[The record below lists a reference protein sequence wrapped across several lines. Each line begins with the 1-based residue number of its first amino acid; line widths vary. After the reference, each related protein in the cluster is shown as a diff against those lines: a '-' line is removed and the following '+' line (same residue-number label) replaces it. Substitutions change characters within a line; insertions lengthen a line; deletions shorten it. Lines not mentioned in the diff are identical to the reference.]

1 MARAE
6 CSFRLGLLVGSLGV
20 VGAASGTQAQ
30 VFPVDP
36 NDLGFRQVNLSFHGL
51 PQVADSRYGWVA
63 ADSSSV
69 LFAATGGALTSGYLN
84 ISTEQ
89 GWVVRNLP
97 LDETSGYAGLG
108 VYFDL
113 GENPGLLNQIQAK
126 ASISSTPQVFHAP
139 VDPTDPFAP
148 VSPME
153 YNAQGA
159 GGGGV
164 GPDSG
169 PRPANPTVRIDKST
183 IVFAGQENRVAFQ
196 AQHPNI
202 EQALNQC
209 YPAAVA
215 NSLVYLQNSTGI
227 TTTAHNHVA
236 GERDNSLVGRLDIAM
251 NRPPKHYTPRAL
263 DMVLGKLNYLDDNDL
278 DDRVMTEHKQAP
290 GITWLNGDITSTA
303 GNVTSTEDTS
313 TTKLIDWIIDKVAAG
328 KDVKIR
334 IGWDGG
340 GGHAVQLI
348 GAGIING
355 ERWIAYAHDAM
366 QERAGGVGLFDG
378 GLGFS
383 WVDPDTNALTGFLP
397 GFIGNG
403 TVSFAIAE
411 MAVPTP
417 ASISLL
423 ALGAIVAMR
432 RRR

>member
-1 MARAE
+1 MKRTRPLAALAGLA
-6 CSFRLGLLVGSLGV
+6 LGL
-20 VGAASGTQAQ
+20 SGTAFGQL
-30 VFPVDP
+30 FPVDP
-36 NDLGFRQVNLSFHGL
+36 NDLAFRQVNLAFQGL
-51 PQVADSRYGWVA
+51 APVPDSPYGFVA

-69 LFAATGGALTSGYLN
+69 LFAATGGALTRGYLN

-113 GENPGLLNQIQAK
+113 GETPGVLQQIRAR
-126 ASISSTPQVFHAP
+126 ASIAAAPQLTHPAL
-139 VDPTDPFAP
+139 DPADPFAP

-153 YNAQGA
+153 FNAQGA
-159 GGGGV
+159 GGGGA
-164 GPDSG
+164 GPGSA

-209 YPAAVA
+209 YPGAVA

-227 TTTAHNHVA
+227 KTTAHNHVA
-236 GERDNSLVGRLDIAM
+236 GERDNSLVGRLDVAM
-251 NRPPKHYTPRAL
+251 NRPAGQYTPSAL
-263 DMVLGKLNYLDDNDL
+263 DMVRGKMNYLDDNDL
-278 DDRVMTEHKQAP
+278 DDKVMTEHKQAT
-290 GITWLNGDITSTA
+290 GIDWLNGDISSTA
-303 GNVTSTEDTS
+303 GNATSTEDTS
-313 TTKLIDWIIDKVAAG
+313 ATKLIDWIIDKVAAG

-334 IGWDGG
+334 IGWDAG

-348 GAGIING
+348 GAGVING
-355 ERWIAYAHDAM
+355 ERWIAYAHDAK
-366 QERAGGVGLFDG
+366 QGAAGGVGLFDG

-397 GFIGNG
+397 GFIGKG
-403 TVSFAIAE
+403 TVSFAVAE

-417 ASISLL
+417 HTTAIL
-423 ALGAIVAMR
+423 ALAALAAWR